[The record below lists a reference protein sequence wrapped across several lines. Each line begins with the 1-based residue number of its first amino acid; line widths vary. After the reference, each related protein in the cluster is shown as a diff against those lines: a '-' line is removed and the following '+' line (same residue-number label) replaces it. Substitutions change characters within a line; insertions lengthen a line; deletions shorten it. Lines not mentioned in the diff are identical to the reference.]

1 MKLIQL
7 IPVRLW
13 RMRTVSALFCV
24 RSLPGFWSRGDSS
37 AAWSSASA
45 FSSLLTSSS
54 TVVMC
59 RTLMDAPL
67 CAVDFCSVIV
77 T

>member
-24 RSLPGFWSRGDSS
+24 RSLPGFCSRGDSS
-37 AAWSSASA
+37 AAQPSASA

-59 RTLMDAPL
+59 HTLMDAPF